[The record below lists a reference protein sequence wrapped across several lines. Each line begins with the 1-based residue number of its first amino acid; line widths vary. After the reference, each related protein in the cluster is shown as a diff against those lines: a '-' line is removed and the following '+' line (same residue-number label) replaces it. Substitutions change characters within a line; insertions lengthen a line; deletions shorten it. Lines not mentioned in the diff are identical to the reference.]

1 MLSPKPNSMKPS
13 QRIWRGSR
21 GGTIDKETEQIVRA
35 IYEDI
40 KKEWASLDWLWVKQE
55 AEAQL
60 AGKSPSGSV
69 GRSVEDH
76 LKKAGKL

>member
-1 MLSPKPNSMKPS
+1 M
-13 QRIWRGSR
+13 
-21 GGTIDKETEQIVRA
+21 DKETEQIVRA

-40 KKEWASLDWLWVKQE
+40 KKESASLDWFWVKRE

-69 GRSVEDH
+69 GKSIQDG